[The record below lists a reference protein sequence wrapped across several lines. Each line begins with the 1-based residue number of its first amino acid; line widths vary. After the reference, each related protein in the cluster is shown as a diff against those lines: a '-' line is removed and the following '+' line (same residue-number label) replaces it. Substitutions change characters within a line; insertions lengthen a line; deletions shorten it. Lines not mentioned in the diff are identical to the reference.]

1 MLFHFVGDLITAPPG
16 SMRKVLI
23 DEPYPDLGPELDLS
37 GPVTGFAR
45 LHRIQHAI
53 LVQCDLS
60 APIDCECARC
70 LQPMTHTMQTHF
82 DEEFRFS
89 GHEVEPDSFRL
100 REQHLDLTEAARQY
114 LVLELPINP
123 ICRPDCPGLCPACG
137 EPLLDHECAAIEPE
151 EISEPEPLG

>member
-1 MLFHFVGDLITAPPG
+1 MKSPSSASGRPGSSQRRIRGNPAQALGAMLFHFVGDLITAPPG

-100 REQHLDLTEAARQY
+100 REQHLDLTEAA
-114 LVLELPINP
+114 
-123 ICRPDCPGLCPACG
+123 
-137 EPLLDHECAAIEPE
+137 
-151 EISEPEPLG
+151 